1 MDLGI
6 AEALSGTAATGLILG
21 AGALGSGLLVVGLTV
36 LAVRR
41 GNREEE
47 LRRRGTTRATAR
59 ATARVGGKRAA
70 EPGPP
75 IVPGAHDSYPRQPYS
90 ATEPGSHQPYSRPY
104 KLPRQ
109 DSLGATNGHVNN
121 GHLKNED

>member
-1 MDLGI
+1 VDLGV
-6 AEALSGTAATGLILG
+6 ADALSGSAATGLILG

-47 LRRRGTTRATAR
+47 LRRRGTAPAAARTRARAAAR
-59 ATARVGGKRAA
+59 AGGKRAA
-70 EPGPP
+70 EPDAP
-75 IVPGAHDSYPRQPYS
+75 IVPGEHDPYPRQPYS
-90 ATEPGSHQPYSRPY
+90 AAEPGSHQPYSRPY

-109 DSLGATNGHVNN
+109 DSLGAGN
-121 GHLKNED
+121 GHLKHED